1 MTSHSEILLAL
12 RARLV
17 TLVAVTTGATD
28 LEATATGY
36 ARAVGSFLADGFAEG
51 AEVTPTGFTQTAT
64 GVVAANVTALALPI
78 TGGRTVQAVG
88 AGRSIACLLP
98 AARAWENK
106 HFDPALL
113 NGHPWIKEDYLP
125 GPVAQVTVGPLGDVE
140 TLPQYIVKL
149 YGLPKTGTGALY
161 RLADALLALF
171 PPRLAITLTSGDVLR
186 VCGGRNSAG
195 ESAGPAPY
203 RSQLMQ
209 DAAGF
214 AVVVVTIPLRVRSRN
229 TI

>member
-1 MTSHSEILLAL
+1 MTSHEEILLAL

-17 TLVAVTTGATD
+17 TLSAVTTGATD
-28 LEATATGY
+28 LSATSTGY
-36 ARAVGSFLADGFAEG
+36 ARAAGSFLTDGFAEG
-51 AEVTPTGFTQTAT
+51 MEVTPTGFTQTAT
-64 GVVAANVTALALPI
+64 GVVAANITALALPI

-98 AARAWENK
+98 TARAWENR
-106 HFDPALL
+106 HFVPVA
-113 NGHPWIKEDYLP
+113 GAPWVEEDYLP

-140 TLPQYIVKL
+140 TLPQYVVKL

-161 RLADALLALF
+161 RLADALLLLF